1 MTDSE
6 MLHSL
11 VKAADE
17 HRRIIKEGVAADRAQ
32 VEAMPSEVELWT
44 DGKRRIVS
52 VRGDIFEEHGLLVL
66 FVSGGWTTSNGYEQA
81 RKCVRSFT
89 AQKCMAETGLPP
101 EFLRRKDCCQLVYYK
116 QTDESWPLNGRDARR
131 TYVRMLDSVASVHAD
146 TISILGI
153 NTWGHSEFDCFDS
166 VQKWLQSNSD
176 SAIREVRLV
185 DLHGSYHELSL
196 HFVRLRPQYNP
207 YDNTENFPIWK
218 MMGRPFI

>member
-17 HRRIIKEGVAADRAQ
+17 HRRIIKEGIAADRAQ
-32 VEAMPSEVELWT
+32 VEKMPSEVELWT

-52 VRGDIFEEHGLLVL
+52 VRGNVFDEPGLLVL

-81 RKCVRSFT
+81 KKCVRDFT
-89 AQKCMAETGLPP
+89 VNKCVEDADLPF
-101 EFLRRKDCCQLVYYK
+101 EFLRRKDSCQLVYHK
-116 QTDESWPLNGRDARR
+116 QTDESWPLNGKNARR
-131 TYVRMLDSVASVHAD
+131 AYVKMLGSVSSVHPD
-146 TISILGI
+146 TVSILGI

-185 DLHGSYHELSL
+185 DLHGSYHELSS